1 MSKSTICHSLT
12 LQSEPSAINGVCRNI
27 LSELKESQYNPEDIF
42 AIRLALEESFINAL
56 KHGNNM
62 DPSKEIKINYSI
74 GNDKVEITMTD
85 QGDGF
90 DPDSVPDP
98 RRKENLYKA
107 SGRGL
112 FLIMAYMDEVKFN
125 KKGNSLY
132 MVKYKKKC
140 FAAKDRVS
148 R

>member
-1 MSKSTICHSLT
+1 
-12 LQSEPSAINGVCRNI
+12 
-27 LSELKESQYNPEDIF
+27 
-42 AIRLALEESFINAL
+42 
-56 KHGNNM
+56 M